1 MPLLTQ
7 EGGPAMDVGL
17 LGVNDGLVST
27 CEAPF
32 GGVKLSGFGKEGSRH
47 GLDEFTN
54 VKLISFGGLD

>member
-1 MPLLTQ
+1 
-7 EGGPAMDVGL
+7 MDVGL